1 MQNGPFDLG
10 GLTVVELG
18 KRVWAEMTAD
28 NVWDAAAQLGYYF
41 LLAMFPLLIFM
52 LSLVALVPNYDL
64 IGSLLGTLQS
74 VMPASAYELMG
85 AEIQRILTTSNGGL
99 LTFGMLG
106 TIWAASSGVVS
117 LVGTLNRA
125 YEVEDTR
132 GFFKLRLTA
141 IGMTV
146 ALVVLLI
153 TGGVLITAGDAIV
166 EWGTGLLGLD
176 AVARVV
182 GTAIS
187 YALGLALLF
196 VALEVVY
203 YFGPDVDDQKWHWV
217 TPGSLVGVLLF
228 VAASIGFTLYL
239 RFNDSYSVT
248 YGSIGAVIVLMLWLY
263 LLGLS
268 IVVGAE
274 VNSEIAIAA
283 KARGREDAPDDIGE
297 TTGRDQAAGA
307 EKPDDRRAH
316 VVALPQPEH
325 MSPEVYGLVLSDLL
339 GALVHDNARVRAAT
353 ARMLTH
359 LEPRHPAVDAL
370 LRAALDDE
378 DEEVRAE
385 ARRALD
391 RVRPAA

>member
-10 GLTVVELG
+10 GLTVTDLA
-18 KRVWAEMTAD
+18 KRVWAEVSAD

-41 LLAMFPLLIFM
+41 LLALFPMLIFL
-52 LSLVALVPNYDL
+52 LSLVALVPSFDL
-64 IGSLLGTLQS
+64 VGPLLGTLRS
-74 VMPASAYELMG
+74 VMPPSAYGLLG
-85 AEIQRILTTSNGGL
+85 NEIERILTSSNGGL

-117 LVGTLNRA
+117 LIGTLNRA
-125 YEVEDTR
+125 YEVEDNR
-132 GFFKLRLTA
+132 GFVKLRLAAVGIT
-141 IGMTV
+141 T
-146 ALVVLLI
+146 ALVVLLVA
-153 TGGVLITAGDAIV
+153 GGVLLTAGDAIV
-166 EWGTGLLGLD
+166 EWGAALLGLD
-176 AVARVV
+176 WVARIA

-187 YALGLALLF
+187 YALGFALLF
-196 VALEVVY
+196 FALEVVY
-203 YFGPDVDDQKWHWV
+203 YFGPDVEDQKWHWV
-217 TPGSLVGVLLF
+217 TPGSLVGVLMF
-228 VAASIGFTLYL
+228 VAGSIGFSLYL

-283 KARGREDAPDDIGE
+283 KAHGRADAPDD
-297 TTGRDQAAGA
+297 AAGA
-307 EKPDDRRAH
+307 AEAREAAGRSEGERAH
-316 VVALPQPEH
+316 IVALPQPTH

-339 GALVHDNARVRAAT
+339 GALVHENARVRAAT

-359 LEPRHPAVDAL
+359 LEPPHPAVEAL

-391 RVRPAA
+391 RLRRAA

>member
-10 GLTVVELG
+10 GLTAVELG
-18 KRVWAEMTAD
+18 KRVWAEISAD

-41 LLAMFPLLIFM
+41 LLALFPMLIFL
-52 LSLVALVPNYDL
+52 LSLVALVPDYDL
-64 IGSLLGTLQS
+64 VGSLLGALQS
-74 VMPASAYELMG
+74 VMPSSAFDLVG
-85 AEIQRILTTSNGGL
+85 AEIQRILESSTGGL

-117 LVGTLNRA
+117 LIGTINRA
-125 YEVEDTR
+125 YEVEEKR
-132 GFFKLRLTA
+132 GFLKLRLA
-141 IGMTV
+141 AVGITV
-146 ALVVLLI
+146 ALVVLLV
-153 TGGVLITAGDAIV
+153 TGGVLLTTGDAIV
-166 EWGTGLLGLD
+166 EWAAALLGLD
-176 AVARVV
+176 WVARIA

-187 YALGLALLF
+187 YVLGFALLF
-196 VALEVVY
+196 AALELVY
-203 YFGPDVDDQKWHWV
+203 YFGPDLEDQKWHWI

-283 KARGREDAPDDIGE
+283 KAHGREDAPDDAGQSDTE
-297 TTGRDQAAGA
+297 RKAADTASG
-307 EKPDDRRAH
+307 DDGTR
-316 VVALPQPEH
+316 VVVLPRPEH

-339 GALVHDNARVRAAT
+339 GALVHENARVRAAT
-353 ARMLTH
+353 ARMLAH
-359 LEPRHPAVDAL
+359 LDPPHPAVEAL
-370 LRAALDDE
+370 LKTRLEDE
-378 DEEVRAE
+378 DEEVRTE
-385 ARRALD
+385 ARRALE
-391 RVRPAA
+391 RMRRAA